1 MIVEYILVV
10 FKVVLNWDNLLFWCK
25 YHVTNLFITDNSR
38 ECFAL
43 ANQSLRSQEVLVD
56 LISLLILLLE
66 GVQCPCF

>member
-25 YHVTNLFITDNSR
+25 YHVTNLFIIDNSR

-43 ANQSLRSQEVLVD
+43 ANQSL
-56 LISLLILLLE
+56 
-66 GVQCPCF
+66 